1 MSFRIGLIFDY
12 LPSESFVS
20 DSVVKLLKRIASRSE
35 GIRKDAPITLVPF
48 VRSTAMAGFAKRTAE
63 AEGYGIEAVTFDEAG
78 VNFSPVGILAR
89 RAHPLFLD
97 QVDFDLGMR
106 VLLARCHVIIVITQD
121 LLEDIKTLSRF
132 VKYKNTFSY
141 VALMRGEI
149 NKFLE
154 IDPEP
159 SFTDGP
165 DWLLAVVERWGAM
178 ADSMNQPPE
187 AKVTRLGVIFPLFYT
202 SIIRRRSET
211 FKKREPTD
219 AERCES
225 GMGVS
230 TTAEKKLKE
239 DDYNSLKAT
248 MAAICPY
255 FVRHDS
261 LGRHYSN
268 VFRTICLMVPLL
280 IVFSTL
286 LAVLAAINGGHQHLW
301 HITEAVFLISAA
313 TLFIWAKFHNHHGR
327 WIEHRLLTELL
338 RPTVMNTLFHMLP
351 HIEPPT
357 EEPGLWIVQTR
368 ILLGHL
374 RSLASIEYQ
383 SSMEDLRSARVS
395 ALEDF
400 SHYQATWHT
409 DFADQHRTAETRLT
423 RLSVFFF
430 IVTLCFCV
438 LQLVFALS
446 VTHIRPELVLGY
458 QQAVSNIGHGL
469 LMLTLISAGA
479 AFVLVI
485 LLHQLGF
492 ETVAERSSNAA
503 EHFAGLHSDIARNG
517 YKADARQ
524 IYSWQS
530 ECATTI
536 LAEQHRLVPT
546 NSPHSCTPLGG

>member
-12 LPSESFVS
+12 LPSEPFGS
-20 DSVVKLLKRIASRSE
+20 DAVAELLKKIANRSE
-35 GIRKDAPITLVPF
+35 GVRKDLSITLVPF
-48 VRSTAMAGFAKRTAE
+48 VRSAAMADFVNRTAE
-63 AEGYGIEAVTFDEAG
+63 AEGYEIEAVTFDEAG
-78 VNFSPVGILAR
+78 VNFSSVTILAQ
-89 RAHPLFLD
+89 RAHPIFVD

-121 LLEDIKTLSRF
+121 LMEDAKTLSRF

-141 VALMRGEI
+141 VALTRGGI

-165 DWLLAVVERWGAM
+165 DWVLAVTERWGAM
-178 ADSMNQPPE
+178 ADSMNQPPNT
-187 AKVTRLGVIFPLFYT
+187 KVTRLGLVFPLFYT
-202 SIIRRRSET
+202 AIIRRRSET
-211 FKKREPTD
+211 IKKREPTE

-230 TTAEKKLKE
+230 TTAAKKLNE
-239 DDYNSLKAT
+239 GDNISLKAT
-248 MAAICPY
+248 IEAICPY

-286 LAVLAAINGGHQHLW
+286 LAVVAGINGGHQDLW

-313 TLFIWAKFHNHHGR
+313 ILFIWAKFHNHHRR

-351 HIEPPT
+351 HLEPPT
-357 EEPGLWIVQTR
+357 EEPALWIAQTR
-368 ILLGHL
+368 ILLRHL

-438 LQLVFALS
+438 LQLVFAFS
-446 VTHIRPELVLGY
+446 VTHIRPELVMAY

-492 ETVAERSSNAA
+492 ETIAERSSNAS
-503 EHFAGLHSDIARNG
+503 EHFARLHSEIARNG

-530 ECATTI
+530 ECATAI
-536 LAEQHRLVPT
+536 LAEQHSWYRQI
-546 NSPHSCTPLGG
+546 PLIRVHL